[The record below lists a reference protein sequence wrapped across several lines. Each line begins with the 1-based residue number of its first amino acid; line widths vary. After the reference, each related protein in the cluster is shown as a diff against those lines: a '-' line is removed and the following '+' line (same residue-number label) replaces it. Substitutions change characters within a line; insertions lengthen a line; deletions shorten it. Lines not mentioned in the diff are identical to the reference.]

1 MPSTCSD
8 LSASAIATIEQEIMR
23 LEEEIKAA
31 KKLTD
36 PAAAVDYHEEIFA
49 DDLIDIHASGWIY
62 TRAQSIELE
71 KNMAATPRSVK
82 VLRSTTS
89 EHHIRILAENVVLVS
104 GLVET
109 YFEVPN
115 PQTQSLEAGTFT
127 MSPEATAAAAS
138 RPPDFGPGEDYAPNP
153 YRTRITRIWVRDG
166 AKWKLAMSQATRL
179 GKRVRVGLV

>member
-1 MPSTCSD
+1 MPTSTSGN
-8 LSASAIATIEQEIMR
+8 LSAATIAKIKEEITQ

-36 PAAAVDYHEEIFA
+36 PKAAVDFHESVFA

-62 TRAQSIELE
+62 SRAQSIELE

-109 YFEVPN
+109 YFEAPN

-127 MSPEATAAAAS
+127 MSPEATAKIS
-138 RPPDFGPGEDYAPNP
+138 PPAFGPGEDYAPNP
-153 YRTRITRIWVRDG
+153 YRTRITRIWVRSG
-166 AKWKLAMSQATRL
+166 TTWKLAVSQATRL